1 MLSVICTIEHEILPH
16 QRAIRWISTNR
27 CTLFKFF
34 CIRILV
40 SRCTFRFTIKY
51 ANKLYHITVC
61 TQFFFLLI
69 LLKYSNFDRK
79 WSLPMNRLKHSNK
92 NTIANKIRRV
102 KRMFVD
108 LSIKFTMIF
117 WAIFIIKVFRF
128 FYCCFLFI
136 ASIWTDLWPEKSV
149 LIKLYCKLV
158 LRIHNI
164 FSDQK
169 KSTIW

>member
-1 MLSVICTIEHEILPH
+1 MVWHERINWKYDEMLSVICTIEHEILPH

-61 TQFFFLLI
+61 AQFFLLLI

-92 NTIANKIRRV
+92 YTIANKIRRV

-128 FYCCFLFI
+128 FFI
-136 ASIWTDLWPEKSV
+136 VVFYS
-149 LIKLYCKLV
+149 
-158 LRIHNI
+158 
-164 FSDQK
+164 
-169 KSTIW
+169 